1 MREHDDIGLWA
12 ERLTGKSFV
21 GRPALFLDRDGVV
34 VEEVH
39 FLKAPCDMRLTSGIA
54 TAIASANA
62 RDIAVVLITNQS
74 GIARGQLEWAD
85 FARVQKHLIATL
97 TAAGAYIDLVL
108 ACGYHP
114 DGIGNLA
121 RDHEWRKP
129 RPGML
134 LEAENR
140 LGVDLVQSC
149 VIGDRVSD
157 LEAGLA
163 AGLRQGAMVRDG
175 YGTDHWQRHAD
186 QIEHWS
192 NQARMAII
200 DTSNGASAITSWL
213 SSKPVGLDR

>member
-1 MREHDDIGLWA
+1 MRDHDDIGLWA

-39 FLKAPCDMRLTSGIA
+39 FLKTPSDMRLTSGIA
-54 TAIASANA
+54 TAIASAND

-74 GIARGQLEWAD
+74 GIARGLLDWAD
-85 FARVQKHLIATL
+85 FAIVQNHLIAVL
-97 TAAGAYIDLVL
+97 TAAGAYIDFVL

-114 DGIGNLA
+114 DGVGDLA

-134 LEAENR
+134 LEAEYR

-175 YGTDHWQRHAD
+175 YGTVHWQRYASK
-186 QIEHWS
+186 IKHWS
-192 NQARMAII
+192 DQVQMVVI
-200 DTSNGASAITSWL
+200 DAPNGASAIAGWL
-213 SSKPVGLDR
+213 SSTRWGQDR